1 MAMDTQVLRAF
12 VTIAECQ
19 SFSEAGEILHLTQPA
34 ISKRIS
40 NLEQQLGHRL
50 FDRIGRK
57 VSLTEA
63 GEALLPQ
70 ARAILLS
77 MRNAEQSVRD
87 LSGSVAGKLSMG
99 ISHHIGLHRLPPVL
113 RHFTRHYPDVRLD
126 IDFMDSEQAHAM
138 ILHGELDL
146 AVITLSPEQEPNL
159 ESFAV
164 WNDSLTVAVAPDHPL
179 AQQAAATLQEL
190 QHFTAIPPGLNT
202 YTGQIIKRLFD
213 EAGLKMDIAMST
225 NYMETIKVM
234 VSIGLGWSILPET
247 LIDSSVRALPL
258 RGHTLQRTLGCV
270 HHRNRSL
277 SNAAQ
282 AFIDVLKNIPNEPA
296 L

>member
-1 MAMDTQVLRAF
+1 MDTQSLKAF
-12 VTIAECQ
+12 VAVADIG
-19 SFSEAGEILHLTQPA
+19 SFSEAAEALHITQPA

-40 NLEQQLGHRL
+40 NLEQRLNHRL

-57 VSLTEA
+57 INLTEA
-63 GEALLPQ
+63 GSALLPQ
-70 ARAILLS
+70 ARQILQS
-77 MRNAEQSVRD
+77 IGAAERSVRD
-87 LSGSVAGKLSMG
+87 LSGNVSGKLSMG

-113 RHFTRHYPDVRLD
+113 RYFTRAYPDVRLD

-138 ILHGELDL
+138 ILHGDLDL

-159 ESFAV
+159 ESFLV
-164 WNDSLTVAVAPDHPL
+164 WDDPLTVAVGLEHPL
-179 AQQAAATLQEL
+179 ADQGTVSLEDLQN
-190 QHFTAIPPGLNT
+190 HTAIPPGLNT

-234 VSIGLGWSILPET
+234 VGIGLGWSILPTT
-247 LIDSSVRALPL
+247 LLDSSIKALTL
-258 RGHTLQRTLGCV
+258 EGHHLHRELGCV
-270 HHRNRSL
+270 YHRNRSL

-282 AFIDVLKNIPNEPA
+282 AFIDA
-296 L
+296 LRETAKALTG

>member
-1 MAMDTQVLRAF
+1 MDTQTLRAF
-12 VTIAECQ
+12 LTVAECQ
-19 SFSEAGEILHLTQPA
+19 SFTEAAELMHLTQPA
-34 ISKRIS
+34 ISKRLS
-40 NLEQQLGHRL
+40 NLEQQLEHRL

-70 ARAILLS
+70 ARAILLA
-77 MRNAEQSVRD
+77 MANAERSVRD
-87 LSGSVAGKLSMG
+87 LDGSVGGKLSMG

-113 RHFTRHYPDVRLD
+113 RYFTRTYPEVRLD
-126 IDFMDSEQAHAM
+126 IDFMDSEQAHDM

-164 WNDSLTVAVAPDHPL
+164 WEDPLTVATALDHPL
-179 AQQAAATLQEL
+179 ASRKAVTLREL
-190 QHFTAIPPGLNT
+190 QQHTAIPPGLNT

-234 VSIGLGWSILPET
+234 VSIGLGWSILPAT
-247 LIDSSVRALPL
+247 LIDDSVEALTL
-258 RGHTLQRTLGCV
+258 KGHQLSRTLGCV

-277 SNAAQ
+277 SNAAE
-282 AFIDVLKNIPNEPA
+282 AFIKVLKEHPERSTP
-296 L
+296 

>member
-1 MAMDTQVLRAF
+1 MDTQSLRAF
-12 VTIAECQ
+12 VTVAECQ
-19 SFSEAGEILHLTQPA
+19 SFTEAGELLHLTQPA
-34 ISKRIS
+34 ISKRLG
-40 NLEQQLGHRL
+40 NLEQQLEHRL
-50 FDRIGRK
+50 FDRIGRR
-57 VSLTEA
+57 VTLTEA

-70 ARAILLS
+70 ARAILLA
-77 MRNAEQSVRD
+77 MANAERSVRD
-87 LSGSVAGKLSMG
+87 LDGSVGGKLSMG

-113 RHFTRHYPDVRLD
+113 RYFTRTFPEVRMD
-126 IDFMDSEQAHAM
+126 IDFMDSEQAHDM

-164 WNDSLTVAVAPDHPL
+164 WEDPLTVATALDHPL
-179 AQQAAATLQEL
+179 AKQKTVSLQEL
-190 QHFTAIPPGLNT
+190 QQHTAIPPGLNT

-234 VSIGLGWSILPET
+234 VSIGLGWSILPAT
-247 LIDSSVRALPL
+247 LIDDSVKALDL
-258 RGHTLQRTLGCV
+258 KGHTLSRTLGCV

-277 SNAAQ
+277 SNAAE
-282 AFIDVLKNIPNEPA
+282 AFIRVLKEHPDQ
-296 L
+296 

>member
-1 MAMDTQVLRAF
+1 MDTQTLRAF
-12 VTIAECQ
+12 LTVAECQ
-19 SFSEAGEILHLTQPA
+19 SFTEAAELMHLTQPA
-34 ISKRIS
+34 ISKRLS
-40 NLEQQLGHRL
+40 NLEQQLEHRL

-70 ARAILLS
+70 ARAILLA
-77 MRNAEQSVRD
+77 MANAERSVRD
-87 LSGSVAGKLSMG
+87 LDGSVGGKLSMG

-113 RHFTRHYPDVRLD
+113 RYFTRTYPEVRLD
-126 IDFMDSEQAHAM
+126 IDFMDSEQAHDM

-164 WNDSLTVAVAPDHPL
+164 WEDPLTVATALDHPL
-179 AQQAAATLQEL
+179 ASRKAVTLREL
-190 QHFTAIPPGLNT
+190 QQHTAIPPGLNT

-234 VSIGLGWSILPET
+234 VDVGLGWSVLPKS
-247 LIDSSVRALPL
+247 LMDDSLHELQVPNVD
-258 RGHTLQRTLGCV
+258 LQRQLGCV
-270 HHRNRSL
+270 FHRERSL
-277 SNAAQ
+277 SNAAR
-282 AFIDVLKNIPNEPA
+282 AFITA
-296 L
+296 LVQEAASVD

>member
-1 MAMDTQVLRAF
+1 MDTQTLRAF
-12 VTIAECQ
+12 LTVAECQ
-19 SFSEAGEILHLTQPA
+19 SFTEAAELLHLTQPA
-34 ISKRIS
+34 ISKRLS
-40 NLEQQLGHRL
+40 NLEQQLEHRL

-70 ARAILLS
+70 ARAILLAVA
-77 MRNAEQSVRD
+77 NAERSVRD
-87 LSGSVAGKLSMG
+87 LDGSVGGKLSMG

-113 RHFTRHYPDVRLD
+113 RYFTRTYPEVRLD
-126 IDFMDSEQAHAM
+126 IDFMDSEQAHDM

-164 WNDSLTVAVAPDHPL
+164 WEDPLTVATALDHPL
-179 AQQAAATLQEL
+179 ANRNAVTPQEL
-190 QHFTAIPPGLNT
+190 QQHTAIPPGLNT

-234 VSIGLGWSILPET
+234 VSIGLGWSILPAT
-247 LIDSSVRALPL
+247 LIDDSVKALTL
-258 RGHTLQRTLGCV
+258 KGHHLSRTLGCV

-277 SNAAQ
+277 SNAAE
-282 AFIDVLKNIPNEPA
+282 AFIKVLKEHPEQSTP
-296 L
+296 

>member
-1 MAMDTQVLRAF
+1 MDIHSLKAF
-12 VTIAECQ
+12 VTIAEHR
-19 SFSEAGEILHLTQPA
+19 SFSDAAEVLHVTQPA
-34 ISKRIS
+34 ISKRIH
-40 NLEQQLGHRL
+40 NLEAQLEHRL

-57 VSLTEA
+57 VTLTEA

-70 ARAILLS
+70 ARAILLA
-77 MRNAEQSVRD
+77 MANAERSVHD
-87 LSGSVAGKLSMG
+87 LSGSVGGKLSMG

-113 RHFTRHYPDVRLD
+113 RYFTRTYPEVRLD
-126 IDFMDSEQAHAM
+126 IDFMDSEQAHDM

-146 AVITLSPEQEPNL
+146 AIITLSPENEPNL

-164 WNDSLTVAVAPDHPL
+164 WNDPLTVAVALDHPL
-179 AQQAAATLQEL
+179 ANKRAVTLQQL
-190 QHFTAIPPGLNT
+190 QGYTAIPPGLST

-213 EAGLKMDIAMST
+213 EAGLKMDVAMST

-234 VSIGLGWSILPET
+234 VSIGLGWSILPAT
-247 LIDSSVRALPL
+247 LVDDSIKALAL
-258 RGHTLQRTLGCV
+258 QGHNLHRTLGCV

-282 AFIDVLKNIPNEPA
+282 AFIAVLQNGPLE
-296 L
+296 

>member
-1 MAMDTQVLRAF
+1 MDTQTLRAF
-12 VTIAECQ
+12 LTVAECQ
-19 SFSEAGEILHLTQPA
+19 SFTEAAELLHLTQPA
-34 ISKRIS
+34 ISKRLS
-40 NLEQQLGHRL
+40 NLEQQLEHRL

-70 ARAILLS
+70 ARAILLA
-77 MRNAEQSVRD
+77 MANAERSIRD
-87 LSGSVAGKLSMG
+87 LDGSVGGKLSMG

-113 RHFTRHYPDVRLD
+113 RYFTRTYPEVRLD
-126 IDFMDSEQAHAM
+126 IDFMDSEQAHDM

-159 ESFAV
+159 ESFSV
-164 WNDSLTVAVAPDHPL
+164 WEDPLTVATALDHPL
-179 AQQAAATLQEL
+179 ASRRTVTLREL
-190 QHFTAIPPGLNT
+190 QQHTAIPPGLNT

-234 VSIGLGWSILPET
+234 VSIGLGWSILPAT
-247 LIDSSVRALPL
+247 LIDDSVKALSL
-258 RGHTLQRTLGCV
+258 KENHLSRTLGCV

-277 SNAAQ
+277 SNAAK
-282 AFIDVLKNIPNEPA
+282 AFIKVLKEHPERSIP
-296 L
+296 